1 MCVILTDE
9 KLTVLYANSNCRNLV
24 PMARF
29 RSYEGM
35 ALAKVL
41 EDEHVLRYIELKVQ
55 EGRRRGQRVHL
66 PERG

>member
-1 MCVILTDE
+1 
-9 KLTVLYANSNCRNLV
+9 
-24 PMARF
+24 
-29 RSYEGM
+29 M